1 MPKIAPQAKNF
12 FRKKCRRPFL
22 GLKKVKNHTHFGLW
36 VGVGGYVGM
45 ANFMVGPT
53 FEILWVVGVGPT
65 DPPTWVWA
73 HMYNPADVEQ
83 YQFFY

>member
-1 MPKIAPQAKNF
+1 M
-12 FRKKCRRPFL
+12 
-22 GLKKVKNHTHFGLW
+22 
-36 VGVGGYVGM
+36 GM

-73 HMYNPADVEQ
+73 HMYNPDSKIERFIDLLENFAVELVSRSGNDLVPIFTGCGISGSEI
-83 YQFFY
+83 FF

>member
-1 MPKIAPQAKNF
+1 M
-12 FRKKCRRPFL
+12 
-22 GLKKVKNHTHFGLW
+22 
-36 VGVGGYVGM
+36 GVGGYVGM

-73 HMYNPADVEQ
+73 HMYNPVIQ
-83 YQFFY
+83 YLDLVRLRKKDA